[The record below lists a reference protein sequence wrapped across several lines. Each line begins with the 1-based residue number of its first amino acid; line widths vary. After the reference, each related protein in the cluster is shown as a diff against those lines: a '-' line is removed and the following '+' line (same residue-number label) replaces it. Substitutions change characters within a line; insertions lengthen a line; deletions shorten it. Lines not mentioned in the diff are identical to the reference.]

1 MADQDHTA
9 KHCPKCNATKHLSMF
24 GRSKQRKSGLR
35 PWCKDCH
42 NASNKQWREQN
53 PDKAK
58 AAVSRWE
65 KLNPERVRD
74 KSRRWAEQNREAC
87 RKRSQ
92 AWRDENPEKS
102 KACIKAHYYQK
113 RSKDLSY
120 LLRNRVGNMVRSC
133 LVSGKGG
140 RRTFSVLGY
149 SLEELRTHLERQ
161 FSKQMTWE
169 AFANGEIHIDHIVP
183 ISSFNITTTECIDF
197 RRAWALSNL
206 RPLWA
211 SDNIRKKDKRTHLI

>member
-1 MADQDHTA
+1 MADHDHTA
-9 KHCPKCNATKHLSMF
+9 KRCPKCNTTKPVSMF

-42 NASNKQWREQN
+42 NACNKRWRDKN
-53 PDKAK
+53 PDKAR
-58 AAVSRWE
+58 AAVSRWG
-65 KLNPERVRD
+65 KMNPQRVRD
-74 KSRRWAEQNREAC
+74 KSRRWSERNRDAC

-102 KACIKAHYYQK
+102 SACIRAHYKK
-113 RSKDLSY
+113 RANDPSY

-161 FSKQMTWE
+161 FTKRMTWE
-169 AFANGEIHIDHIVP
+169 AFSSGEIHIDHIVP
-183 ISSFNITTTECIDF
+183 ISSFNITTIDCEDF

-211 SDNIRKKDKRTHLI
+211 VENLRKHATRTHLI